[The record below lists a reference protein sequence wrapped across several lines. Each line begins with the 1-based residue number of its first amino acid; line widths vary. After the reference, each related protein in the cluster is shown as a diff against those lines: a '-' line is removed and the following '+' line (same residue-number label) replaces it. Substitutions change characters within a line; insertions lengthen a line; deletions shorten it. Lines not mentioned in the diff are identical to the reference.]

1 MRCGILTVS
10 DLGAQGK
17 RADTSGDA
25 IAAFLAAEGH
35 ELAWR
40 GVVPDEVQEI
50 SQALLHMSDNLH
62 LDCILTTGGTGLSPR
77 DVTPEATRSVLDR
90 MVPGIAEA
98 MRLDGLHKTPRA
110 MLSRGLCGVRGATLI
125 VNLPGSPSGVRD
137 GLEVLR
143 PVLQHAIDILHRAPT
158 DH

>member
-17 RADTSGDA
+17 RQDTSGDA
-25 IAAFLAAEGH
+25 IAEFLASEGH

-40 GVVPDEVQEI
+40 GVVPDEVPEI
-50 SQALLHMSDNLH
+50 SQALLHMADDLH

-77 DVTPEATRSVLDR
+77 DVTPEATETVITRA
-90 MVPGIAEA
+90 VPGIAEA
-98 MRLDGLHKTPRA
+98 MRADGLRKTPRA
-110 MLSRGLCGVRGATLI
+110 MLSRGLCGVRGTTLI
-125 VNLPGSPSGVRD
+125 VNLPGSTSGVRD
-137 GLEVLR
+137 GLLVLQPVLR
-143 PVLQHAIDILHRAPT
+143 HAIDIMHHAPT